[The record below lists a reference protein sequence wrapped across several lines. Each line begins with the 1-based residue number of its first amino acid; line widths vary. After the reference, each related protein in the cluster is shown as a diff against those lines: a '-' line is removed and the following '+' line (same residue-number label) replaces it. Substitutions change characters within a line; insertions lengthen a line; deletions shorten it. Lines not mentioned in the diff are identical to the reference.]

1 MRLTIKPTALTVKHM
16 RRDDWYSPR
25 KLSKKKYLY
34 NLRDCDEGLY
44 MEVVYG
50 LDTPNQMQR
59 YQAHRG
65 WNGWFGVCLP
75 IKTAALHG
83 LHRKSLEH
91 YAAVMLQEQKRHFVF

>member
-1 MRLTIKPTALTVKHM
+1 
-16 RRDDWYSPR
+16 
-25 KLSKKKYLY
+25 
-34 NLRDCDEGLY
+34 
-44 MEVVYG
+44 